1 MTDHIQLETRDRVL
15 FITFNRADKK
25 NALTHAMYAR
35 IVEAMRG
42 AEADDSVRAIMFTG
56 AGDAFT
62 SGNDLADFRDKPP
75 LSGDAPVQQ
84 FLQCLLT
91 AKKPLVMA
99 VNGIAVGV
107 GLTML
112 LHADI
117 VYASEAAVL
126 QAPFVDLALVP
137 EAGSSLLLPARIG
150 HARAAEMFMLGKRV
164 DAAEAYGMG
173 LVSRVFKPEE
183 LVPAATRAAMALAKK
198 APKALM
204 HTKALMRGDTSV
216 VGARMIEEGKLF
228 GEQLTSP
235 EVMEAIMAFM
245 QKREPNFG

>member
-1 MTDHIQLETRDRVL
+1 MTDHIQTEIRDRVL
-15 FITFNRADKK
+15 HITFNRPDKK
-25 NALTHAMYAR
+25 NALTHAMYAC
-35 IVEAMRG
+35 IVEAMRA
-42 AEADDSVRAIMFTG
+42 AEDDDGVRAILFTG

-62 SGNDLADFRDKPP
+62 SGNDLADFRDSPP
-75 LSGDAPVQQ
+75 LGADAPVTQ
-84 FLQCLLT
+84 FLHCLLQ

-137 EAGSSLLLPARIG
+137 EAGSSLLLPRLIG
-150 HARAAEMFMLGKRV
+150 HARAAEMFMLGTKV
-164 DAAEAYGMG
+164 GAEEACTMG
-173 LVSRVFKPEE
+173 LVSRVLKADE
-183 LVPAATRAAMALAKK
+183 LMATATKAAAALAKK
-198 APKALM
+198 APRSLM
-204 HTKALMRGDTSV
+204 LTKQLMRGDNDAV
-216 VGARMIEEGKLF
+216 AARMAEEGKLF
-228 GEQLTSP
+228 SKQLTSP
-235 EVMEAIMAFM
+235 EVLEAIMAFM